1 MPATRVRRPPRSA
14 TPPRGRGGRFGFL
27 DPDDPDAERVIRDT
41 ARATGEDP
49 ERLLTAELDA
59 RRRASSSRTLD
70 QLLVDSAGGPPL
82 APSARPAAAPPA
94 AGRAPTVRVRLP
106 GEAGGFALGLLAWA
120 LAVNY
125 LRYGPAG
132 VKGWVAAK
140 FANRPF
146 APGQLAGGGVTQRM
160 GSA

>member
-1 MPATRVRRPPRSA
+1 MPATRLRRPPRGA
-14 TPPRGRGGRFGFL
+14 APPRGARGRFGFL
-27 DPDDPDAERVIRDT
+27 DGDDPDAERVIRDT
-41 ARATGEDP
+41 ARAAGEDP
-49 ERLLTAELDA
+49 EQLLAAELDA

-70 QLLVDSAGGPPL
+70 QLLADDPGIPP
-82 APSARPAAAPPA
+82 PGSSARPAAAPPA
-94 AGRAPTVRVRLP
+94 AGRAPTVRLRLP
-106 GEAGGFALGLLAWA
+106 GEAGGAALGLLAWA

-140 FANRPF
+140 FGNRPF
-146 APGQLAGGGVTQRM
+146 TPGQLAGGGVTQRM